1 MARIKED
8 VEKNSITRLAHLK
21 TGTLTVAHAA
31 RLIITVDLLRIIA
44 PVSNA

>member
-8 VEKNSITRLAHLK
+8 VEKNLIIRLAHLK
-21 TGTLTVAHAA
+21 TGTLTAAHAA
-31 RLIITVDLLRIIA
+31 RLIITVDLLRITA